1 MRWADRHG
9 VSYLGWGWFIAP
21 GLTCE
26 EGPTLISDYAGTPT
40 RFGIGLR
47 EHLRAIRAGEL
58 REQR

>member
-9 VSYLGWGWFIAP
+9 ISYLGWAWFIAP

-26 EGPTLISDYAGTPT
+26 EGPTLIVNYEGKPT

-47 EHLRAIRAGEL
+47 EHLRALRAAA
-58 REQR
+58 RR